1 MPGMGT
7 LINVID
13 ILAGGMLGMWFGK
26 RFSSHMQETL
36 NRACGISVLFI
47 GMAGALE
54 EMMKNDGRSM
64 FIVICIVLGG
74 LIGEL
79 IDIEG
84 WFERFGKWLKIKSGN
99 AKDPM
104 FVEGFV
110 TASLTVCIG
119 AMAVVGAI
127 EDGIHGD
134 FSILATKAVLDLVL
148 VMIMSGYMGIGC
160 VFSALPVAVF
170 EGLMT
175 IFAMLMKSV
184 MITSALS
191 DLSLIGSI
199 LIFCV
204 GVNLVWDKRV
214 RVANLLPSLILA
226 VIFAFVPVI

>member
-7 LINVID
+7 LINVIG

-26 RFSSHMQETL
+26 RFSSRMQETL

-134 FSILATKAVLDLVL
+134 FSLLATKAVLDLVL

>member
-1 MPGMGT
+1 
-7 LINVID
+7 
-13 ILAGGMLGMWFGK
+13 
-26 RFSSHMQETL
+26 
-36 NRACGISVLFI
+36 
-47 GMAGALE
+47 
-54 EMMKNDGRSM
+54 
-64 FIVICIVLGG
+64 
-74 LIGEL
+74 
-79 IDIEG
+79 
-84 WFERFGKWLKIKSGN
+84 
-99 AKDPM
+99 
-104 FVEGFV
+104 
-110 TASLTVCIG
+110 
-119 AMAVVGAI
+119 
-127 EDGIHGD
+127 
-134 FSILATKAVLDLVL
+134 
-148 VMIMSGYMGIGC
+148 MIMSGYMGIGC

>member
-7 LINVID
+7 LINVIG

-26 RFSSHMQETL
+26 RFSSRMQETL

-79 IDIEG
+79 INIEG

>member
-7 LINVID
+7 LINVIG
-13 ILAGGMLGMWFGK
+13 ILASGMLGMWFGK
-26 RFSSHMQETL
+26 RFSSRMQETL